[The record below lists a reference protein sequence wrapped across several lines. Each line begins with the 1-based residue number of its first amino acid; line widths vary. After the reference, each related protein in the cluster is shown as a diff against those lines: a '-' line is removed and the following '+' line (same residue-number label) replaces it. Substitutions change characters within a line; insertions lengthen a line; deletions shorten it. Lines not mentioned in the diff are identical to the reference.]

1 MTRLRVLA
9 AMSGGVDS
17 AVAAALLAEQ
27 GHALTGVTLKL
38 WCYGRSPVG
47 PRACCTL
54 EAIDDARRVASR
66 MGFPHF
72 VVEAEEVF
80 RARVLQP
87 FLDAYASGRTPY
99 PCALCNQ
106 HLKFGDLVRHMEL
119 IGADTL
125 ATGHYARVA
134 SLSDGSHGLFRA
146 ADPAKDQSYA
156 LATIPYAVLPK
167 VCFPLGGLDKRAVR
181 AHAERL
187 GLSVWDKPESQDLCF
202 VPDGDYAGFMVKN
215 LGETRGTAPGTFV
228 DLMGRPLG
236 THRGII
242 HYTVGQRKGLG
253 IAAAEPLYV
262 ISIDAASATIV
273 LGPRSALDAPG
284 LVTEPANWLCAT
296 PVVPGT
302 RAEVQIRYH
311 HRPAPA
317 RLYPLSDGRV
327 EVRFEAPQ
335 TAVTPGQAC
344 VFYHGDRVLGGAPI
358 ARASASDEQGPA
370 GGVRRQ
376 GPRAGEREPGMA
388 ELAEQERAGAGG
400 TRESGSGGERAAE
413 SHPAR

>member
-1 MTRLRVLA
+1 VTRLRVLA

-27 GHALTGVTLKL
+27 GHTLTGVTLKL

-54 EAIDDARRVASR
+54 DAIDDARRVAAR

-72 VVEAEEVF
+72 VVEAEDVF

-106 HLKFGDLVRHMEL
+106 HLKFGDLVRRMEL

-134 SLSDGSHGLFRA
+134 LLADGSHGLFRA

-156 LATIPYAVLPK
+156 LATIPHAVLSR
-167 VCFPLGGLDKRAVR
+167 VRFPLGGLDKRAVR

-202 VPDGDYAGFMVKN
+202 VPDGDYAGFIERRDAAARDA
-215 LGETRGTAPGTFV
+215 GGAFV
-228 DLMGRPLG
+228 DLEGHEVGRHG
-236 THRGII
+236 GVHRF
-242 HYTVGQRKGLG
+242 TVGQRKGLG
-253 IAAAEPLYV
+253 LAAPAPLYV
-262 ISIDAASATIV
+262 V
-273 LGPRSALDAPG
+273 ALDADTRR
-284 LVTEPANWLCAT
+284 VTVGPRAALE
-296 PVVPGT
+296 
-302 RAEVQIRYH
+302 RAELEAREVSWIAGEPPAGPRRAAAQIRYQH
-311 HRPAPA
+311 AAAPGTLTPLAGGAARFAFDTPQPAVA
-317 RLYPLSDGRV
+317 
-327 EVRFEAPQ
+327 
-335 TAVTPGQAC
+335 PGQAA
-344 VFYHGDRVLGGAPI
+344 VFYDGDEVIGGGWI
-358 ARASASDEQGPA
+358 A
-370 GGVRRQ
+370 
-376 GPRAGEREPGMA
+376 
-388 ELAEQERAGAGG
+388 
-400 TRESGSGGERAAE
+400 
-413 SHPAR
+413 